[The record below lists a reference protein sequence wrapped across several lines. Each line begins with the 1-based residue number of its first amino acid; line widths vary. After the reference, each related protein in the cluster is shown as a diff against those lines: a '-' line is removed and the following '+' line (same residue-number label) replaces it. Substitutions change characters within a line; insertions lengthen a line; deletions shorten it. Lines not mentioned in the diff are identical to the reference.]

1 MNIKKIAS
9 HSICI
14 VVMSFAV
21 SVFSALESFAQTSAS
36 NIDFAVFP
44 SSNVGQDAAPQVMMT
59 LSADHQYFFKAYS
72 DFSDLDP
79 SRVDENGD
87 PDPNGAEIT
96 YVNEIEYYGYFDP
109 NKCYNYD
116 TGTGR
121 FSPQAFQNPT
131 TPHYCDNVVG
141 DWSGNFLN
149 WSTMTR
155 MDVVR
160 KIFYGGFRST
170 DTATLTVLERAHLP
184 FDAHSFAK
192 YYNGDDIPR
201 LTPFSAPTITL
212 SDGDGV
218 DEINEGITICN
229 TSPDDGTVLSEE
241 STAAPVMRV
250 VRGNFSLWAANERWQ
265 CTWDDEAIAGQNQ
278 DNGPDSSN
286 GNNAAE
292 SGINA
297 FDSDPN
303 RNTDALGINGVVDR
317 IVRVEVCNDI
327 NLIDLASNDENCRIY
342 PDGNYKSS
350 GILHQFGED
359 GQIEFGLMTG
369 GFQANT
375 EGGVLRKR
383 IRSFADEVNIDT
395 DGRFARDADG
405 TRVAGIVTNIDALR
419 MVGYRYS
426 EGIYFGGESPDSCN
440 FQQTDIAPNEC
451 FSWGNPISEILL
463 ESVNYLTGGTATGAF
478 NVNDEGRLE
487 GVAGRG
493 AGIENV
499 PGLSIETF
507 NGGPLDEDNQCA
519 AVTQIVINA
528 SVSSFDEN
536 LASAAALPGAP
547 DIATFTNDV
556 GVIEGLAGN
565 DFFVGAVT
573 ADGTIDPDT
582 ATQNELCTSK
592 TVNNLSEVRGI
603 CPEAPT
609 VAGSYAAAGIAFYAA
624 TNDLRPAFEGDQV
637 IQTLGITLATN
648 APVIEVPLGPIG
660 TEESIDILPAYRL
673 QAGGN
678 VTESGGGALVDFRI
692 VQNHQETAAGSG
704 IFTGTYYL
712 NWEDSE
718 QGGDFDNDVWGTLSY
733 ELNLAANTIE
743 ITTNAVTLNGGGRP
757 QLFGFITAGTTQ
769 DGFHAYSGVLGATS
783 ESLAPVDELAPD
795 NGGVVPSCDNCTAGS
810 ENAGGQ
816 TGAQSYTFRIDPT
829 ATVAESLQPPLYYA
843 AKFGSF
849 IDTDG
854 NDEPNLVSEFD
865 QLDNIT
871 GEEEPDG
878 VPDGFFAATSPQT
891 LVDSVENAL
900 NRALNMREGSG
911 AAPATLTNSDG
922 SAGIVVQGLFFENF
936 TTEDNETITWT
947 GDLLTYFTDDNGFFR
962 EDGNGNGSLDDIAT
976 DPIFSFDFNLTLN
989 NLEVTRFNLQN
1000 PNDPFDADSNPL
1012 VELETVDALELE
1024 PIWSASDALLNL
1036 DNDAIVTNRDYESP
1050 VSNDGASR
1058 YIFSWIDE
1066 DGDGES
1072 QPNEVIDFES
1082 DEVGVD
1088 SLFQSYLGFHS
1099 DSGDVVLNE
1108 QAQSIVDYIRG
1119 FESPTAGLRNR
1130 TIDATT
1136 DGDGNVTD
1144 LSALRLGDI
1153 VNSSPT
1159 LVAAPTEN
1167 YDVLFGDDTY
1177 AEFRNTYANRRN
1189 VVYVGGNDGLLHA
1202 FNAGFRELSVDGG
1215 ISYEE
1220 TLDGETAHPLG
1231 AELWAYAPQNLLPHY
1246 QWLTQPDYLH
1256 VFYMDGEPAVFDV
1269 NIFND
1274 DDIHPGGW
1282 GTILVV
1288 GMRLGGGEFNLGFDG
1303 NDVDDDDEVTR
1314 SSYIVLDITDPE
1326 SKPVLL
1332 GEISH
1337 EDLNHTTVEP
1347 VVYTSRTP
1355 GNGFN
1360 FNNLTGEDNRWTLV
1374 FGSGPDD
1381 RINFSNSGDAS
1392 VFSVDL
1398 ELSTAGVL
1406 ANTDPEATVVPNPG
1420 GEGAMVGSMVA
1431 TDWDPDFVDDVV
1443 YFGTVEG
1450 GESPTD
1456 HTGGLF
1462 RYFPDTGN
1470 TNLMLDTDRPIASTP
1485 LTSTIDGQNFVYA
1498 GTGRFLHQPDSSSQ
1512 GQEFF
1517 VGIREEES
1525 GFNQVFNLAQFV
1537 DTTNIEVFE
1546 LLDGDGEPTGEAE
1559 LENAPLGADINSD
1572 GDVTFEEFSEFILQG
1587 LNGTFGWIVNFD
1599 TANGEPSERVT
1610 NDSATFQTA
1619 VAFSGFT
1626 PDDNI
1631 CSPLIGDSSITIV
1644 DLVTGTATP
1653 EFFFVDPVSD
1663 TNILVSPDSAPN
1675 SGDPSRRAITNTI
1688 SVIPGNIGDLGSNDP
1703 ASDGLADSLL
1713 SGASSTGA
1721 NLQFGVTGTVVN
1733 NVRRINWREIIQ

>member
-1 MNIKKIAS
+1 MNIKKIAP

-229 TSPDDGTVLSEE
+229 TSPDSGTVLSEE

-250 VRGNFSLWAANERWQ
+250 VRGNYSLWAANERWQ
-265 CTWDDEAIAGQNQ
+265 CTWDDEANPSG
-278 DNGPDSSN
+278 GPDSSN

-395 DGRFARDADG
+395 DGRFAQDADG
-405 TRVAGIVTNIDALR
+405 NRVAGIVTNIDALR
-419 MVGYRYS
+419 MVGYRYQN
-426 EGIYFGGESPDSCN
+426 GTYFGGNSPDMCN
-440 FQQTDIAPNEC
+440 FGQTDIEPGEC

-463 ESVNYLTGGTATGAF
+463 ESVNYLTGGTATEAF
-478 NVNDEGRLE
+478 NVNDEPRLE

-547 DIATFTNDV
+547 DIATFTNNV

-573 ADGTIDPDT
+573 ADGTIDPTT

-648 APVIEVPLGPIG
+648 SPVIEVPLGPIG
-660 TEESIDILPAYRL
+660 TEESISILPAYRL
-673 QAGGN
+673 QGDDD
-678 VTESGGGALVDFRI
+678 VEEEGGGALVDFRI
-692 VQNHQETAAGSG
+692 VQSHQETAAGSG
-704 IFTGTYYL
+704 IFTGIYYL

-718 QGGDFDNDVWGTLSY
+718 QGGDFDNDTWGTIAY
-733 ELNLAANTIE
+733 ELNLAANTIK
-743 ITTNAVTLNGGGRP
+743 ITTNAITLNGGGRS
-757 QLFGFITAGTTQ
+757 QLFGFITTGTSQ
-769 DGFHAYSGVLGATS
+769 DGFHAFSGVRNANFTDNTPADP
-783 ESLAPVDELAPD
+783 LAPGVGTNPNVGQVAVGVGEIPGCTNCRAVNGDTDDVPD
-795 NGGVVPSCDNCTAGS
+795 DQPAVLP
-810 ENAGGQ
+810 GQ
-816 TGAQSYTFRIDPT
+816 SGPQSYTFRIDPT
-829 ATVAESLQPPLYYA
+829 ATVAES
-843 AKFGSF
+843 
-849 IDTDG
+849 
-854 NDEPNLVSEFD
+854 
-865 QLDNIT
+865 
-871 GEEEPDG
+871 
-878 VPDGFFAATSPQT
+878 
-891 LVDSVENAL
+891 
-900 NRALNMREGSG
+900 
-911 AAPATLTNSDG
+911 
-922 SAGIVVQGLFFENF
+922 
-936 TTEDNETITWT
+936 
-947 GDLLTYFTDDNGFFR
+947 
-962 EDGNGNGSLDDIAT
+962 
-976 DPIFSFDFNLTLN
+976 
-989 NLEVTRFNLQN
+989 
-1000 PNDPFDADSNPL
+1000 
-1012 VELETVDALELE
+1012 
-1024 PIWSASDALLNL
+1024 
-1036 DNDAIVTNRDYESP
+1036 
-1050 VSNDGASR
+1050 
-1058 YIFSWIDE
+1058 
-1066 DGDGES
+1066 
-1072 QPNEVIDFES
+1072 
-1082 DEVGVD
+1082 
-1088 SLFQSYLGFHS
+1088 
-1099 DSGDVVLNE
+1099 
-1108 QAQSIVDYIRG
+1108 
-1119 FESPTAGLRNR
+1119 
-1130 TIDATT
+1130 
-1136 DGDGNVTD
+1136 
-1144 LSALRLGDI
+1144 
-1153 VNSSPT
+1153 
-1159 LVAAPTEN
+1159 
-1167 YDVLFGDDTY
+1167 
-1177 AEFRNTYANRRN
+1177 
-1189 VVYVGGNDGLLHA
+1189 
-1202 FNAGFRELSVDGG
+1202 
-1215 ISYEE
+1215 
-1220 TLDGETAHPLG
+1220 
-1231 AELWAYAPQNLLPHY
+1231 
-1246 QWLTQPDYLH
+1246 
-1256 VFYMDGEPAVFDV
+1256 
-1269 NIFND
+1269 
-1274 DDIHPGGW
+1274 
-1282 GTILVV
+1282 
-1288 GMRLGGGEFNLGFDG
+1288 
-1303 NDVDDDDEVTR
+1303 
-1314 SSYIVLDITDPE
+1314 
-1326 SKPVLL
+1326 
-1332 GEISH
+1332 
-1337 EDLNHTTVEP
+1337 
-1347 VVYTSRTP
+1347 
-1355 GNGFN
+1355 
-1360 FNNLTGEDNRWTLV
+1360 
-1374 FGSGPDD
+1374 
-1381 RINFSNSGDAS
+1381 
-1392 VFSVDL
+1392 
-1398 ELSTAGVL
+1398 
-1406 ANTDPEATVVPNPG
+1406 
-1420 GEGAMVGSMVA
+1420 
-1431 TDWDPDFVDDVV
+1431 
-1443 YFGTVEG
+1443 
-1450 GESPTD
+1450 
-1456 HTGGLF
+1456 
-1462 RYFPDTGN
+1462 
-1470 TNLMLDTDRPIASTP
+1470 
-1485 LTSTIDGQNFVYA
+1485 
-1498 GTGRFLHQPDSSSQ
+1498 
-1512 GQEFF
+1512 
-1517 VGIREEES
+1517 
-1525 GFNQVFNLAQFV
+1525 
-1537 DTTNIEVFE
+1537 
-1546 LLDGDGEPTGEAE
+1546 
-1559 LENAPLGADINSD
+1559 
-1572 GDVTFEEFSEFILQG
+1572 
-1587 LNGTFGWIVNFD
+1587 
-1599 TANGEPSERVT
+1599 
-1610 NDSATFQTA
+1610 
-1619 VAFSGFT
+1619 
-1626 PDDNI
+1626 
-1631 CSPLIGDSSITIV
+1631 
-1644 DLVTGTATP
+1644 
-1653 EFFFVDPVSD
+1653 
-1663 TNILVSPDSAPN
+1663 
-1675 SGDPSRRAITNTI
+1675 
-1688 SVIPGNIGDLGSNDP
+1688 
-1703 ASDGLADSLL
+1703 
-1713 SGASSTGA
+1713 
-1721 NLQFGVTGTVVN
+1721 
-1733 NVRRINWREIIQ
+1733 